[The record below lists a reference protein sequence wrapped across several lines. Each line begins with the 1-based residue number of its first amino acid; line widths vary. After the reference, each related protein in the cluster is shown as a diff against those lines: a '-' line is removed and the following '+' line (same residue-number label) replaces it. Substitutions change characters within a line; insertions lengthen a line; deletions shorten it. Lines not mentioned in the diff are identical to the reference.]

1 MARPLIGI
9 TLDWQQEGSFSKLPH
24 YALRQGYFDAVYA
37 AGGLPVALPLVL
49 EAIPLYLKKIKGL
62 VVPGGDYPT
71 PSSWYE
77 DPHNL
82 VVDHPRVDVD
92 MAYIQAALDMDMPLL
107 AICAGHQELAVAC
120 GGKLAWRI
128 AQTVKDPL
136 PHRKISLDKRA
147 HEVKVK
153 KDTCLMRVMG
163 QAVIEINSHHFEG
176 VVNAGKAI
184 VCGKAPDGVIEAIE
198 VPGKKFA
205 IGVQWHPE
213 MFRQPD
219 TPDFKLF
226 KAFIDA
232 AQ

>member
-1 MARPLIGI
+1 MGRPLIGI
-9 TLDWQQEGSFSKLPH
+9 TLDWQQEGSFSRRPH
-24 YALRQGYFDAVYA
+24 YALRQAYFDAVWA
-37 AGGLPVALPLVL
+37 AGGRPVGLPLQ
-49 EAIPLYLKKIKGL
+49 ADGMNGYLKLVKGL

-82 VVDHPRVDVD
+82 VVDHPRVEVD
-92 MAYIQAALDMDMPLL
+92 MGFIQAALELDKPLL
-107 AICAGHQELAVAC
+107 AICAGYQELAVAM

-136 PHRKISLDKRA
+136 PHRKISLDKCA
-147 HEVKVK
+147 HQVKVK
-153 KDTCLMRVMG
+153 KDTCLRHVMG
-163 QAVIEINSHHFEG
+163 QAVIETNSHHFEG
-176 VVNAGKAI
+176 VVKPGKAV
-184 VCGKAPDGVIEAIE
+184 VCGKAPDGIIEAIE

-213 MFRQPD
+213 MYREETDQ
-219 TPDFKLF
+219 KLF